1 MRDEMDPKDGT
12 QLISIIAPAFNEAEG
27 LPEFVNRL
35 QTVMKKQPYPYEIV
49 LVNDGS
55 QDDTLKV
62 MRSLKRG
69 HRQIAIVNLSRNF
82 GKEIAMTAGFE
93 YAQGDAVIVID
104 VDLQDPP
111 ELIPEMLKNW
121 EAGYDVVYAQRRSR
135 AGESWLKKKT
145 AKIFYAISS
154 RLGKSPIPANV
165 GDFRLMSRRVVEALL
180 ALPEQH
186 RFMKGLFAWV
196 GFPQT
201 AVLYDR
207 DPRNAGETKWN
218 YWSLWNFALEGLT
231 SFTITPLLL
240 STYFGFSVAFLAFLY
255 GIFIV
260 FKALFFGEAVQGYPT
275 IMVTILF
282 LGGVQLIVLGV
293 IGEYLG
299 RTFNESKRR
308 PLYFIESVDPANPN
322 KK

>member
-1 MRDEMDPKDGT
+1 MDADNGQ
-12 QLISIIAPAFNEAEG
+12 QLISIIAPAFNEEEG

-35 QTVMKKQPYPYEIV
+35 KAVMDGQNYHYEIV

-55 QDDTLKV
+55 RDNTLHVMRTLK
-62 MRSLKRG
+62 KDTQ
-69 HRQIAIVNLSRNF
+69 QIAIVNLSRNF

-93 YAQGDAVIVID
+93 HANGDAIIVID
-104 VDLQDPP
+104 TDLQDPP
-111 ELIPEMLKNW
+111 ELIPEMLRNW
-121 EAGYDVVYAQRRSR
+121 ENGYDMVYAQRRSR
-135 AGESWLKKKT
+135 VGESWFKKKT
-145 AKIFYAISS
+145 AKIFYSISS
-154 RLGKSPIPANV
+154 RLGKTPIPPNV
-165 GDFRLMSRRVVEALL
+165 GDFRLMSRRVVNALL
-180 ALPEQH
+180 ELPEQH

-201 AVLYDR
+201 AIFYDR
-207 DPRNAGETKWN
+207 DPRFTGGSKWN

-231 SFTITPLLL
+231 SFTIAPLVL
-240 STYFGFSVAFLAFLY
+240 STYLGFSVAFLAFIY
-255 GIFIV
+255 GVFVV
-260 FKALFFGEAVQGYPT
+260 FKSLVFGEVVRGYPT

-293 IGEYLG
+293 MGEYVG

-308 PLYFIESVDPANPN
+308 PLYFVESVDPAKKN